1 MFTTGKLIFALSF
14 LILFIVVMV
23 WSYGKDSQVN
33 KIHFKGS
40 YKTLIF
46 IVLAFSLLVLI
57 VKLRH

>member
-14 LILFIVVMV
+14 LIVFIIAMI
-23 WSYGKDSQVN
+23 WSYGKDSKIN

-46 IVLAFSLLVLI
+46 IILAFLLLVLI